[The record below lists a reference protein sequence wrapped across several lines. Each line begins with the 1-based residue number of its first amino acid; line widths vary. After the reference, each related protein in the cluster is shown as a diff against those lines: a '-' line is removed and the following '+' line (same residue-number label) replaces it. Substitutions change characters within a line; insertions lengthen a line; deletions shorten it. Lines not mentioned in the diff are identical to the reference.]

1 MKGNKAQYE
10 ATLTCLCSRLHAHG
24 AGKAAPHSPAS
35 QRSLSQSE
43 AVWEDCPA
51 AESLNGSLTWF
62 QTHPRAMSES
72 HQPQS
77 YCLAL
82 WPEKMV
88 IASKVRAKVNKPV
101 TILESYTMICCF
113 FFFFF
118 AWTKEIGMAS
128 VPQGFVWTMWTI
140 HILNTS

>member
-1 MKGNKAQYE
+1 
-10 ATLTCLCSRLHAHG
+10 
-24 AGKAAPHSPAS
+24 
-35 QRSLSQSE
+35 
-43 AVWEDCPA
+43 
-51 AESLNGSLTWF
+51 
-62 QTHPRAMSES
+62 MSES